1 MWVNKMFPI
10 LFYFSFSTIVLF
22 LLTTSLYKL
31 QIVKLL
37 DISLEW
43 FAEGY
48 PFSKLKRKISY
59 EALGLKC
66 IWLILFLE
74 TVLCVLVFLK
84 TVVYFCICV
93 CLGSKLCIF
102 QQQQIC
108 TCDGEFT
115 CWVLWV
121 KCIRRKTG
129 ILFSASCA
137 LGKYH
142 DVWIKYWIIHATNY

>member
-1 MWVNKMFPI
+1 MFPI

-31 QIVKLL
+31 QIVKLS

-48 PFSKLKRKISY
+48 PFSKLKSKISY
-59 EALGLKC
+59 EALGFKC

-74 TVLCVLVFLK
+74 TVLSVLDFLK
-84 TVVYFCICV
+84 TAVYFWIYV
-93 CLGSKLCIF
+93 FMGSKLCIF
-102 QQQQIC
+102 QVQQIC
-108 TCDGEFT
+108 ACDDELTGS
-115 CWVLWV
+115 VLWV